1 MMPIFMIGTQRS
13 GSNLLRLMLNQL
25 PEIAAPHPPHILQ
38 RLMPLMEGYGD
49 LSADENFFR
58 LVDDVCRLVELN
70 PVPWEGV
77 ALDRRDVARRCRAR
91 SLAAVHGAVYDVCA
105 EAKGAKTWC
114 FKSLANINYVPLIE
128 NYFGGPR
135 YIYLYRDGRDVA
147 VSFHK
152 AVVGEKHFYQ
162 IAKEWAATQELAL
175 RIQREMEPTRFFIVS
190 YEELTGDPLRT
201 ARDICDFL
209 GVPYH
214 AAMLE
219 FHRTDEAK
227 RAATSSDLWV
237 NVTKPVMKNNSRKF
251 LREANR
257 RDIEIFESAAGH
269 VLDALGYD
277 RAYVRKEEEAIF
289 RITCSRSSRAG
300 MQRNSAPLFLIP
312 HRISVMGTTWPHRKR
327 NLDTRRIREGDIN
340 TSSLFFCGQ
349 CGRFPYSRDIQALLI
364 TFCCIPQSR
373 SYPLMYDKIVFG
385 MHCSF
390 IALLVLFIRTARV
403 RLRPPGQCVK
413 IIDRTI
419 LIV

>member
-1 MMPIFMIGTQRS
+1 MPIFMIGTQRS

-38 RLMPLMEGYGD
+38 RLMPLIEGYGD

-58 LVDDVCRLVELN
+58 LVEDVCKLVELN

-91 SLAAVHGAVYDVCA
+91 GLVAAHGAVYDVCA

-114 FKSLANINYVPLIE
+114 CKSLANINYVPQIE

-152 AVVGEKHFYQ
+152 AVVGEKHFYH
-162 IAKEWAATQELAL
+162 IAREWAATQEQAL
-175 RIQREMEPTRFFIVS
+175 RIQREIEPGRFFSVS
-190 YEELTGDPLRT
+190 YEELIGDPLRT
-201 ARDICDFL
+201 ARDICGFL
-209 GVPYH
+209 EVPYH

-219 FHRTDEAK
+219 FHRADEAK
-227 RAATSSDLWV
+227 RAASSSELWV

-257 RDIEIFESAAGH
+257 RDVEIFESAAGH

-277 RAYVRKEEEAIF
+277 RAYVRKGEETIFTEADIAAF
-289 RITCSRSSRAG
+289 TAENNR
-300 MQRNSAPLFLIP
+300 MKEDVKKLIDP
-312 HRISVMGTTWPHRKR
+312 TDLIRRDLQN
-327 NLDTRRIREGDIN
+327 NLLKEIKG
-340 TSSLFFCGQ
+340 
-349 CGRFPYSRDIQALLI
+349 
-364 TFCCIPQSR
+364 
-373 SYPLMYDKIVFG
+373 
-385 MHCSF
+385 
-390 IALLVLFIRTARV
+390 RTATKQ
-403 RLRPPGQCVK
+403 RPLASHTAPSP
-413 IIDRTI
+413 
-419 LIV
+419 